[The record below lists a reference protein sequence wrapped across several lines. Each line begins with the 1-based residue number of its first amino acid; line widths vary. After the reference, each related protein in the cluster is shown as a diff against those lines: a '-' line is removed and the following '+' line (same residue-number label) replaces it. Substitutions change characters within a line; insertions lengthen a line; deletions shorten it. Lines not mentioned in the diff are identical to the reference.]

1 MLKLRLPRHKW
12 IWIAGGLV
20 LLLVALRLA
29 LPAIVKDIVNERLMA
44 LEHYDGHVMDVDIA
58 LWRGAYQLEGIRIV
72 KTGADQ
78 PEPFFD
84 GGRIDLSIEWKSL
97 FRGKLV
103 AESVFT
109 RPNVNLV
116 RADSERRSQTGTEEN
131 WRDALES
138 LFPFRFNTVKVVDG
152 AVTFRAPGIR
162 AQDALEASRVNGVIS
177 NITNVVESDRET
189 YTFFQCVATVL
200 KTGSARLY
208 GTINPFAEQPE
219 FDLNLT
225 VKNVQLPE
233 VNPWLRQYIKADAE
247 AGEFELYTE
256 LAAKNGRFTGYAKPI
271 MRDVNMYS
279 SSEEEDNPLRRLWEG
294 IVDFAAEIL
303 EDEDTDQVAARIP
316 FSGTVENPD
325 ADLMETIVSVL
336 RNAFVSAFARSLENS
351 ITLRDVEKRLGKI
364 GKDGKDSGKDRAKGR
379 KTDRKEKEA
388 RDRD

>member
-12 IWIAGGLV
+12 IWAAGGLV
-20 LLLVALRLA
+20 IVLIAVRLA
-29 LPAIVKDIVNERLMA
+29 LPSIVKDFVNDRLMA

-84 GGRIDLSIEWKSL
+84 GDLIDLSIEWKSL

-109 RPNVNLV
+109 RPNINLV
-116 RADSERRSQTGTEEN
+116 RAENKRRSQTGTEEN
-131 WRDALES
+131 WRIALES
-138 LFPFRFNTVKVVDG
+138 LFPFQFNTVKVVDG

-162 AQDALEASRVNGVIS
+162 AQDALEASHINGVIS

-189 YTFFQCVATVL
+189 YTFFQCIASVL

-208 GTINPFAEQPE
+208 GTINPFAEKPE

-225 VKNVQLPE
+225 VKNVKLPE

-247 AGEFELYTE
+247 GGEFELYTE
-256 LAAKNGRFTGYAKPI
+256 LADKDGRFTGYAKPI

-294 IVDFAAEIL
+294 IVDFAAEIV
-303 EDEDTDQVAARIP
+303 EDDGSDQIAARIP
-316 FSGTVENPD
+316 FSGSVENPD
-325 ADLMETIVSVL
+325 AGILETIVSVL

-351 ITLRDVEKRLGKI
+351 ISIRDVEKRLGKI
-364 GKDGKDSGKDRAKGR
+364 GKEDPA
-379 KTDRKEKEA
+379 TDPKA
-388 RDRD
+388 GDPP